1 MTVVEDKVAKSLIKN
16 VAEYVII
23 QGEENRR
30 GL

>member
-1 MTVVEDKVAKSLIKN
+1 MVVEDKVAKSLIKN
-16 VAEYVII
+16 AEEYVII